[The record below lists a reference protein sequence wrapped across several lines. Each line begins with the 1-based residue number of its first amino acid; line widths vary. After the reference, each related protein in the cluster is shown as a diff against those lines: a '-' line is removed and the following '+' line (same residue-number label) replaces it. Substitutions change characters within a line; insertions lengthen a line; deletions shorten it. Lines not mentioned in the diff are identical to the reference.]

1 MSGLA
6 ATTAAALTDA
16 LREQQSLY
24 ESLLQVAGQEERAIV
39 GGDVRALT
47 ELTEEKERLIELL
60 ATLETE
66 RMTAITAIAAATGI
80 DAGTLT
86 ITRVASILPAE
97 QAAALT
103 AAGDDLRE
111 QALDVKQANDSNAAL
126 LRSSSEIVGRWIQYL
141 RTVISG
147 SLTYTAEGSPGESGG
162 NRVIDRSA

>member
-6 ATTAAALTDA
+6 ATAAALTAA
-16 LREQQSLY
+16 LREQQGLY
-24 ESLLQVAGQEERAIV
+24 EALLDVAGKEEHAIV
-39 GGDVRALT
+39 GGDVEALT
-47 ELTEEKERLIELL
+47 ELTEEKEHLLELL

-86 ITRVASILPAE
+86 ITHVASILPAE

-111 QALDVKQANDSNAAL
+111 QALDVKQANDSNAVL

-147 SLTYTAEGSPGESGG
+147 SLTYTAEGSPGESSG

>member
-1 MSGLA
+1 MSGL

-16 LREQQSLY
+16 LREQHSLY
-24 ESLLQVAGQEERAIV
+24 ETLLDVAGREESAIV
-39 GGDVRALT
+39 GGDVAALT
-47 ELTEEKERLIELL
+47 ELTEEKEQLIELL

-66 RMTAITAIAAATGI
+66 RTTAITAIAAATGI
-80 DAGTLT
+80 DADALT
-86 ITRVASILPAE
+86 VTRVASILPAE

-103 AAGDDLRE
+103 AASDELRQ
-111 QALDVKQANDSNAAL
+111 QALDVKQANDSNAVL

-147 SLTYTAEGSPGESGG
+147 SLTYTAEGSPGESSG

>member
-1 MSGLA
+1 MSGLT
-6 ATTAAALTDA
+6 TTAAALTDA
-16 LREQQSLY
+16 IREQQGLY
-24 ESLLQVAGQEERAIV
+24 GALLDVAGKEERAIV
-39 GGDVRALT
+39 GGDVVALT
-47 ELTEEKERLIELL
+47 ELTEEKEHLLELL

-80 DAGTLT
+80 DADTLT
-86 ITRVASILPAE
+86 VTRIAAILPAE

-103 AAGDDLRE
+103 AAGEDLRE
-111 QALDVKQANDSNAAL
+111 QALDVKQANDSNAVL
-126 LRSSSEIVGRWIQYL
+126 LRNSSEIVGRWIQYL